1 MSILWIFTYYKETS
15 TKPIKQA
22 TLKVFNMILYEYL
35 LVRGTRVASAFCMI
49 SFVVAFG
56 KIIVPMAVAG
66 CLTVSPTIYTARAND
81 GQLVIS

>member
-35 LVRGTRVASAFCMI
+35 LV
-49 SFVVAFG
+49 
-56 KIIVPMAVAG
+56 
-66 CLTVSPTIYTARAND
+66 CLLYTSDAAD
-81 GQLVIS
+81 E